1 MNDFYIFQMLRISLF
16 KFNIFDENITMKINV
31 FVLPI
36 FLSIFV
42 ISSFIKYDTNPKWE
56 GCYEYRIKCPNAS
69 SFKEIIK
76 TKSSSDAK
84 NRLKAKYPSCEIN
97 LSRTVECE

>member
-1 MNDFYIFQMLRISLF
+1 MKSRTFILISILA
-16 KFNIFDENITMKINV
+16 
-31 FVLPI
+31 
-36 FLSIFV
+36 IFV
-42 ISSFIKYDTNPKWE
+42 FSSVATYDVKPQWE

-76 TKSSSDAK
+76 AKSSNDAK

-97 LSRTVECE
+97 LSRTVECD

>member
-1 MNDFYIFQMLRISLF
+1 MNPRNFILPS
-16 KFNIFDENITMKINV
+16 
-31 FVLPI
+31 VL
-36 FLSIFV
+36 V
-42 ISSFIKYDTNPKWE
+42 ISIISAFATYNLKPQWE

-76 TKSSSDAK
+76 AKSSSDAK

-97 LSRTVECE
+97 LSRTVECD